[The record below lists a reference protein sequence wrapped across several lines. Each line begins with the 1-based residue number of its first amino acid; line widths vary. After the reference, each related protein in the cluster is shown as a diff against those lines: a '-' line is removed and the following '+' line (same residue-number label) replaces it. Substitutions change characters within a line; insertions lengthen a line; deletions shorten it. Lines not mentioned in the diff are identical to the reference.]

1 MATPP
6 VSRRALVG
14 SLAATAAL
22 AGAGGVL
29 IGRTT
34 GDEPEPP
41 PAESGTVP
49 FHGTRQP
56 GIDTPQQKHALFAA
70 FDLLIADPRTGERL
84 TPEALGKMTDELLAD
99 WSAVIAAL
107 MAGRK
112 PPPLK
117 GTTPE
122 QFPDDLTAE
131 GLPTAKLTV
140 TVGVGPWVFQVTGR
154 QDRRPRRLAELP
166 SFPGD
171 QLNPAWSGGDF
182 LLQICADDPQV
193 VSGAFLALRAR
204 VMGTCQ
210 LRWTQHGF
218 LSKPADGGTSRN
230 LLGFKDGTANPKPG
244 DAAFDAAVWATK
256 DEPDWFAGGSYLVFR
271 KIRMRLPEWSLAT
284 AAEQEGSIGRKRDS
298 GAPLTGTA
306 EFDEPD
312 LAAAAPAGGPVIP
325 LDAHVRLVKGIPMFR
340 RGYNYDYGFLTQGTL
355 GTDDHAVGTDGHNHD
370 KNPYDAGLL
379 FTAYVADPKSFID
392 AQNRM
397 SASDRLRDFLVN
409 LGGAIFAVPPGAP
422 EGGALTI
429 G

>member
-1 MATPP
+1 MDSH

-14 SLAATAAL
+14 SLAATAAI
-22 AGAGGVL
+22 AGTGGVL
-29 IGRTT
+29 IGRST
-34 GDEPEPP
+34 ENEPP
-41 PAESGTVP
+41 TPPEETVA
-49 FHGTRQP
+49 FHGPRQP
-56 GIDTPQQKHALFAA
+56 GIVTPQQKHALFAA
-70 FDLLIADPRTGERL
+70 FDLLTADPRTGERL
-84 TPEALGKMTDELLAD
+84 TPEALAGATDALLAD
-99 WSAVIAAL
+99 WSEAIAAL

-112 PPPLK
+112 PAPLK
-117 GTTPE
+117 GNTSE

-131 GLPTAKLTV
+131 GLPTARLTV
-140 TVGVGPWVFQVTGR
+140 TIGIGPWVHQLTGR
-154 QDRRPRRLAELP
+154 QDRRPRHLAELP

-218 LSKPADGGTSRN
+218 LSRPPDGGTSRN
-230 LLGFKDGTANPKPG
+230 LLGFKDGTANPDPE
-244 DAAFDAAVWATK
+244 DASFDAAVSATK
-256 DEPDWFAGGSYLVFR
+256 GEPDWFAGGSYLVFR

-284 AAEQEGSIGRKRDS
+284 AAVQEASIGRRRDT
-298 GAPLTGTA
+298 GAPLTGTG

-312 LAAAAPAGGPVIP
+312 LAAADAAGAPVIP

-355 GTDDHAVGTDGHNHD
+355 GADAHAVGTDGHNHD

-379 FTAYVADPKSFID
+379 FVAYVADPASFID

-397 SASDRLRDFLVN
+397 SASDKLRDFVVN

-422 EGGALTI
+422 EGGALRA

>member
-1 MATPP
+1 MVDSP

-29 IGRTT
+29 IGRSAT
-34 GDEPEPP
+34 GGEPAPEPD
-41 PAESGTVP
+41 GIVVP
-49 FHGTRQP
+49 DGLRQP
-56 GIDTPQQKHALFAA
+56 GITTPQQKHALFAA
-70 FDLLIADPRTGERL
+70 FDLLITDPRTGERL
-84 TPEALGKMTDELLAD
+84 TPGTLAAMTDALLAD
-99 WSAVIAAL
+99 WSDAAAAL

-112 PPPLK
+112 PAPLK

-122 QFPDDLTAE
+122 RFPDDLTAE
-131 GLPTAKLTV
+131 GLPPARLTV
-140 TVGVGPWVFQVTGR
+140 TVGIGPWVFQVTGR
-154 QDRRPRRLAELP
+154 GDRRPRHLAELP

-210 LRWTQHGF
+210 LKWTQHGF
-218 LSKPADGGTSRN
+218 LSQPADGGTARN
-230 LLGFKDGTANPKPG
+230 LLGFKDGTANPRPG
-244 DAAFDAAVWATK
+244 DAAFDAAVWAVK
-256 DEPDWFAGGSYLVFR
+256 DEPEWFAGGSYLVFR

-284 AAEQEGSIGRKRDS
+284 AAVQEGSIGRRRDS
-298 GAPLTGTA
+298 GAPLTGTG

-312 LAAAAPAGGPVIP
+312 LAAADGTGGPVIP

-355 GTDDHAVGTDGHNHD
+355 GADAHAVGTDGHNHD
-370 KNPYDAGLL
+370 TNPYDAGLL
-379 FTAYVADPKSFID
+379 FTAYVADPAAFVD

-397 SASDRLRDFLVN
+397 SAADRLRDFVVN
-409 LGGAIFAVPPGAP
+409 LGSAIFAVPPPSGLKA
-422 EGGALTI
+422 
-429 G
+429 